1 MKHAAFEDEREHRI
15 TITEHLGSR
24 SASQMSALST
34 LDQPFS
40 DFAQGPLQTLDV
52 RFRPGGPTMF
62 KRYVSLPFD
71 HAALVKSGDGTRNQ
85 TPARRTDSEAK
96 AGPKWL
102 SAHDY

>member
-71 HAALVKSGDGTRNQ
+71 AALVKVVTG
-85 TPARRTDSEAK
+85 PATASHGVVDF
-96 AGPKWL
+96 G
-102 SAHDY
+102 SAWIHTW